1 MIKAYQ
7 DAEKYSITNS
17 VPSKTSRMGV
27 TAPGAARSSD
37 PNNSSIIMLLQNT
50 TTDVCILLMNIVV
63 QCCCAKI
70 TPEDRNWDDF
80 FLRAK
85 LT

>member
-37 PNNSSIIMLLQNT
+37 PNNSSIIILLQNT
-50 TTDVCILLMNIVV
+50 TTDVCIFIDEYCVM

-70 TPEDRNWDDF
+70 TPDRNWDDF
-80 FLRAK
+80 FLC
-85 LT
+85 

>member
-37 PNNSSIIMLLQNT
+37 PNNSSIIILLQNT
-50 TTDVCILLMNIVV
+50 TTDVCIFIDEYCSAMLLCKNHSRR
-63 QCCCAKI
+63 Q
-70 TPEDRNWDDF
+70 E
-80 FLRAK
+80 LG
-85 LT
+85 

>member
-37 PNNSSIIMLLQNT
+37 PNNSSIIILLQNT
-50 TTDVCILLMNIVV
+50 TTTDVCIFIDEYCVM

-80 FLRAK
+80 FLC
-85 LT
+85 

>member
-37 PNNSSIIMLLQNT
+37 PNNSSIIILLQNT
-50 TTDVCILLMNIVV
+50 TTDVCIFIDEYCVV
-63 QCCCAKI
+63 QCAMLLCKNHSRRQ
-70 TPEDRNWDDF
+70 E
-80 FLRAK
+80 LG
-85 LT
+85 